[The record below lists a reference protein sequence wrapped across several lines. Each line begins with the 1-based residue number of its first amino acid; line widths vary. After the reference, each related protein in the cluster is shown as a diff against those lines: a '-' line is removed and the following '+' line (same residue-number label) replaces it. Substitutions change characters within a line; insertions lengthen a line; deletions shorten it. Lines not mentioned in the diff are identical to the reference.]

1 MNVLDFGVEVVAVS
15 ASGVLAPGP
24 LFFTNLLYGT
34 RLGTRSGIK
43 VAYGHTLVELPLIA
57 LLAAG
62 LFTFDAATKY
72 AGTIGLIGGIAILAF
87 AGLQTG
93 SIIRKKAAYA
103 AAAPDIAWSKGPF
116 IVGIVLSG
124 LNPFFLMWWFTAG
137 LKLIA
142 DSAAFGFGTGLAILF
157 ALHIWMDY
165 AWLGGTAY
173 LASKGS
179 LVLKS
184 KYYSLLLLGLLAIL
198 VYYGISFVFHA
209 VPR

>member
-1 MNVLDFGVEVVAVS
+1 MNLLDFGLEIIIVS

-34 RLGTRSGIK
+34 RLGTHSGLK
-43 VAYGHTLVELPLIA
+43 VAYGHTVVELPLII

-62 LFTFDAATKY
+62 LFSFEAAKKY
-72 AGTIGLIGGIAILAF
+72 SGTIGLIGGIAILAF
-87 AGLQTG
+87 AGLQIG
-93 SIIRKKAAYA
+93 SIIRKKGVDSACAIYVA
-103 AAAPDIAWSKGPF
+103 DDKGPF
-116 IVGIVLSG
+116 IAGVILTAM
-124 LNPFFLMWWFTAG
+124 NPFFLLWWFTAG

-142 DSAAFGFGTGLAILF
+142 DSAMFGAISGLAILF

-179 LVLKS
+179 KVLKS
-184 KYYSLLLLGLLAIL
+184 RYYPLLLVGLSAIL
-198 VYYGISFVFHA
+198 VYYGLAFLMQA
-209 VPR
+209 V